1 MVSILVIKVA
11 FILATLTL
19 AVASVFSKRDDDSSA
34 RYGMLYI
41 LFLLL
46 TGLVFGDYINQ
57 YLVQFKPN
65 SGIDIDF
72 VFSTAVPLSLCLT
85 VLLVWPMAVNKWLT
99 LKRVKTKE

>member
-1 MVSILVIKVA
+1 MVSIFAIKVA

-46 TGLVFGDYINQ
+46 TGLFFEDYINQ

-65 SGIDIDF
+65 SGINIEF
-72 VFSTAVPLSLCLT
+72 VFSTAVPLSLCFA

-99 LKRVKTKE
+99 RSNE